1 MTPTLRTYSLM
12 AVTPPA
18 TLIKNFGVILNLNGM
33 SDLVSLIYST
43 MVSGSLTTPTK
54 LIYSTVSSLK
64 YSRPLAPHLDLRAER
79 LTALPQTSLAS
90 PLTVTVSLNSYLILK
105 KIRPPGQTAYPGNF

>member
-1 MTPTLRTYSLM
+1 
-12 AVTPPA
+12 
-18 TLIKNFGVILNLNGM
+18 M

-43 MVSGSLTTPTK
+43 MESGSLTTPTK

-90 PLTVTVSLNSYLILK
+90 PLTVTVFINSCFTSK
-105 KIRPPGQTAYPGNF
+105 KIRLSRQTAYPGNS